1 MALIPRITKSDNSIV
16 KQMYKDWYVLRAVTH
31 EFMYWDKKEQIA
43 HDEEQQDKKE
53 LYEKMK
59 ELKRDPVKYKALEQ
73 EAFEM
78 LTPAQKKSD
87 AMFFHRD
94 KILRELILN
103 I

>member
-1 MALIPRITKSDNSIV
+1 MLTPRITKLDNSILPA
-16 KQMYKDWYVLRAVTH
+16 MYKEWWVLVSIYNDC
-31 EFMYWDKKEQIA
+31 MYFHRNEQIA

-73 EAFEM
+73 EVFEM

-103 I
+103 L